1 MSDGVVAGIAR
12 AWRDPRGAMAR
23 LIDEGL
29 NEPRALAH
37 LVAACFL
44 LLVASLPNAVREARV
59 VDIEDSLSG
68 VIAAHLFGY
77 MFVLPLVLYGVA
89 ALAHLAAR
97 VFRGGGGYLGAR
109 SALFWTVLAGA
120 PIALA
125 LALFGVAVE
134 AMTGGARLPWLSLPG
149 YAGLAFWIWLYAGA
163 LAEAE
168 GFASTGRVA
177 AALVAVFGG
186 LAVLTGLLAGGSA
199 G

>member
-12 AWRDPRGAMAR
+12 AWRDPRGAMSEM
-23 LIDEGL
+23 IDEGL

-44 LLVASLPNAVREARV
+44 LLVASLPNAVRESRV

-77 MFVLPLVLYGVA
+77 MFVLPLILYGVA

-97 VFRGGGGYLGAR
+97 GFGGAGGYLGAR

-120 PIALA
+120 PVALA
-125 LALFGVAVE
+125 LALFGVAAE
-134 AMTGGARLPWLSLPG
+134 AMSGGARLPWLSLPG
-149 YAGLAFWIWLYAGA
+149 YAGLAFWIWLFAGA
-163 LAEAE
+163 LAEVE
-168 GFASTGRVA
+168 GFASAGRVA
-177 AALVAVFGG
+177 AALAAVFGG
-186 LAVLTGLLAGGSA
+186 LAVTAGFLAVRTA

>member
-1 MSDGVVAGIAR
+1 
-12 AWRDPRGAMAR
+12 MAD
-23 LIDEGL
+23 LIGDGL

-37 LVAACFL
+37 LVGACFL

-77 MFVLPLVLYGVA
+77 MFVLPLILYGVA
-89 ALAHLAAR
+89 ALAHLASLA
-97 VFRGGGGYLGAR
+97 FGGGGGYLAAR

-120 PIALA
+120 PVALA
-125 LALFGVAVE
+125 LALYGVAAE
-134 AMTGGARLPWLSLPG
+134 AIAGGARLPWLSLPG

-177 AALVAVFGG
+177 AALVAVFGVM
-186 LAVLTGLLAGGSA
+186 AAIAAIVAGGSP

>member
-1 MSDGVVAGIAR
+1 MSNGVVAGIAR
-12 AWRDPRGAMAR
+12 AWRDPRGAMSEMV
-23 LIDEGL
+23 DEGL

-77 MFVLPLVLYGVA
+77 MFVLPLVLYGLA

-97 VFRGGGGYLGAR
+97 PFGGSGGYLGAR
-109 SALFWTVLAGA
+109 SALFWTLLAGA
-120 PIALA
+120 PVALA
-125 LALFGVAVE
+125 LALFGVAAE
-134 AMTGGARLPWLSLPG
+134 ALSGGARLPWLSLPG

-163 LAEAE
+163 LAETE

-177 AALVAVFGG
+177 TALVAVFGG
-186 LAVLTGLLAGGSA
+186 VAVLMGFLVGGAAG
-199 G
+199 

>member
-1 MSDGVVAGIAR
+1 MSEGVVAGIAR
-12 AWRDPRGAMAR
+12 AWRDPRGAMSEM
-23 LIDEGL
+23 IDEGL
-29 NEPRALAH
+29 EEPRALAH

-77 MFVLPLVLYGVA
+77 MFVLPLVLYGLA
-89 ALAHLAAR
+89 ALAHLVAR
-97 VFRGGGGYLGAR
+97 AFGGGGGFLAAR
-109 SALFWTVLAGA
+109 SALFWTALAGA

-125 LALFGVAVE
+125 LALLGVAAE
-134 AMTGGARLPWLSLPG
+134 ATAGGARLPWLSLPG

-177 AALVAVFGG
+177 AALAGVFGG
-186 LAVLTGLLAGGSA
+186 LAILSGFLAGGA
-199 G
+199 GG